1 MIESPSQ
8 PKVTDHVTEQWQLR
22 EIKHRNQLFTMM
34 QPTPAPTSAPGS
46 PKLSAEEETTVYP
59 APPLN
64 HGSAP
69 FHVLVALF
77 DKLQNERKP
86 ERRRKMLDAWFIV

>member
-1 MIESPSQ
+1 
-8 PKVTDHVTEQWQLR
+8 VWQLG
-22 EIKHRNQLFTMM
+22 EIKALIDPLFTMM

-46 PKLSAEEETTVYP
+46 PKLSTEEETTVYP

-86 ERRRKMLDAWFIV
+86 ERRRKMLDAWFNVGVITAAR